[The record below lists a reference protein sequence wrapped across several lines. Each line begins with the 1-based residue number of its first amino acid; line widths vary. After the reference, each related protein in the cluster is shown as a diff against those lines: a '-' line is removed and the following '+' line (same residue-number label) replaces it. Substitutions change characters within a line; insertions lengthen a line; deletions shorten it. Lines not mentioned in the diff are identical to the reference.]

1 MTTTASRLGMTLVSG
16 GSFAMGSSDFYPEE
30 RPVRS
35 ATVGDL
41 WVDEQPVTNAAFAR
55 FVRDTGH
62 ITVAERAPL
71 ASEFKEADLA
81 LLVAG
86 SQVFTPTR
94 VPVPLDEWT
103 RWWRWQPGA
112 SWRHPQGPGSSVDGR
127 ALHRVIHVGW
137 EDATAYASW
146 AGKRLPTEAEWEYAA
161 RGGLHGAIY
170 PWGDDFRPL
179 GRVMANTWHGHFPYE
194 NTHPHGFVG
203 TSPVR
208 SFPPNGYGLFDVAGN
223 VWEWTSTAWPEPAAG
238 IQRDAAHACCAPA
251 QPTSVQPSVAPL
263 LETTRRVTK
272 GGSHLCSPS
281 YCHRYRPAARQ
292 GHEVRSTT
300 SHVGFRCVADA

>member
-127 ALHRVIHVGW
+127 ALHPVIHVGW

-146 AGKRLPTEAEWEYAA
+146 AGKRLPTEAEWSMPRVGACTE
-161 RGGLHGAIY
+161 RPTHGA
-170 PWGDDFRPL
+170 
-179 GRVMANTWHGHFPYE
+179 
-194 NTHPHGFVG
+194 
-203 TSPVR
+203 
-208 SFPPNGYGLFDVAGN
+208 
-223 VWEWTSTAWPEPAAG
+223 
-238 IQRDAAHACCAPA
+238 
-251 QPTSVQPSVAPL
+251 
-263 LETTRRVTK
+263 
-272 GGSHLCSPS
+272 
-281 YCHRYRPAARQ
+281 
-292 GHEVRSTT
+292 TT
-300 SHVGFRCVADA
+300 SGRWVGSWRTPGTDTFPTRTPIPTASSERLPFGASHRTGMACSTSQATSGSGRAQRGPSLPPVSKGTPRMLAVPRRSQRRSSRPWRRCSKRLGA